1 MAAVVGGRV
10 PDLFSFVDYREFL
23 RRYYEFRRAEQPSFS
38 YRFMATR
45 LEIDPGQ
52 LAHILQGRL
61 HLPQRALAAT
71 LRLCKFTSREAA
83 FFEEL
88 VRLGRSRNT
97 AEADRSRDRL
107 DALRT
112 VVPREL
118 EQEATS
124 FYLHWRHAAVRA
136 LASLAPSTDGGELGR
151 LCLPPQGEADASES
165 VRLLEALGLLLRDE
179 TGRLTPAEAHVAPGQ
194 GVSRDVLRKWHA
206 QTLFLA
212 AESVDRFDPAQRD
225 ISTLTVA
232 LSSKDLP
239 VVGGWISDLRRQV
252 QAMAGAVESPDR
264 VLQVC
269 VQLFPV
275 ARTGSDGRTRE
286 AKRS

>member
-1 MAAVVGGRV
+1 MAALVGGPA
-10 PDLFSFVDYREFL
+10 PDLFSFADYRQFL
-23 RRYYEFRRAEQPSFS
+23 RTYYEFRRAQQPSFS

-52 LAHILQGRL
+52 LVRILQGRL

-71 LRLCKFTSREAA
+71 LRLCKFTPRDAA

-88 VRLGRSRNT
+88 VRLGRSRNG

-118 EQEATS
+118 EQEQSS
-124 FYLHWRHAAVRA
+124 FYGHWRHAVVRA
-136 LASLAPSTDGGELGR
+136 LAGIARTVDGGELGR
-151 LCLPPQGEADASES
+151 LCLPEQSASEASES
-165 VRLLEALGLLLRDE
+165 VRLLEALGLLVRDE
-179 TGRLTPAEAHVAPGQ
+179 LGCPAPAEAHVAPGQ
-194 GVSRDVLRKWHA
+194 DVSREVLREWHA
-206 QTLFLA
+206 QVLSLA
-212 AESVDRFDPAQRD
+212 AQSVDRYDPSQRD

-239 VVGGWISDLRRQV
+239 LVSAWISDLRRQV
-252 QAMAGAVESPDR
+252 QARAGAAPSPDR
-264 VLQVC
+264 VLEVC
-269 VQLFPV
+269 VQLIPV
-275 ARTGSDGRTRE
+275 AMTGRGGGNLES
-286 AKRS
+286 KRD